1 MGLIYMDAN
10 ATTPVVAEVVE
21 AMRPWWGERF
31 GNASSV
37 HRRGQGAR
45 AAVERARESVAK
57 MLGCRTAEVV
67 FTSGGTESD
76 NLALFGVMRPLLA
89 AGERPHLVTTAMEH
103 HAVLHAAEELERQGA
118 SVTYLAPDQ
127 RGLVSV
133 EALREALRPETRLV
147 SVMLANNETGVLQ
160 PIAELA
166 ATAHA
171 VGALFHTDAVQGAGK
186 VALDVR
192 ELGVDLLSV
201 SGHKMYGPQGTG
213 ALFARK
219 GVRLAPMFFGG
230 AHERERRA
238 GTENVPG
245 IVGLGCAAG
254 LEVCDLTGLRDRF
267 EAGVLAEVACAGVNG
282 AGVERVGNT
291 SNLHFEGLD
300 AEALVIALDLRGLA
314 VSAGAAC
321 SSGATEPSHVLRAM
335 GLGEARA
342 RGSVRFSLWKG
353 NTVEEVELAAGLVVE
368 VVARLR
374 GVG

>member
-118 SVTYLAPDQ
+118 SVTYLPPDQ